1 MHAAELAPTNLDAVL
16 RFLASAAAH
25 AGGAPPEVVE
35 THMSWVFIGPE
46 HVLKLKKPVKTEF
59 LDFSTLAAR
68 EFNCR
73 EEVRLNRR
81 LALDV
86 YEGVT
91 PVVRDSFGRLA
102 IGPKAG
108 AEVLDWLVVMRPLPR
123 SRMLDAGL
131 ATGTVTPADIDRLAA
146 RLAQFFRSAE
156 PVALDASAYLG
167 RIGAAQAAN
176 RAVLLNPRFSE
187 AETTAVLS
195 QFDRALARHACAV
208 GARAEEGHVREGHG
222 DLRPEHI
229 CLLDPPVVIDC
240 LEFNRMLR
248 EVDPYDELASLGI
261 ECRMLGADWVG
272 PRLLVRVDE
281 ALGNAPRSEV
291 VALYGA
297 QRALVRAR
305 LAAAHLL
312 DIRPRTPH
320 HWLPLA
326 RRYVAQARA
335 ALEPLLR
342 D

>member
-1 MHAAELAPTNLDAVL
+1 MDAAELATTNLDAVL
-16 RFLASAAAH
+16 QFLASTAAH

-35 THMSWVFIGPE
+35 THMSWVFIGRG
-46 HVLKLKKPVKTEF
+46 HVLKLKKPVQAAF
-59 LDFSTLAAR
+59 LDFSTLPAR

-81 LALDV
+81 LAPDV
-86 YEGVT
+86 YEGVM
-91 PVVRDSFGRLA
+91 PVVRDAFGRLA

-146 RLAQFFRSAE
+146 RLVQFFRSTE
-156 PVALDASAYLG
+156 PVALDASAYLE

-176 RAVLLNPRFSE
+176 RAVLLDPRFGE
-187 AETTAVLS
+187 AETTEVLS
-195 QFDRALARHACAV
+195 QFDRSLAQHASAV
-208 GARAEEGHVREGHG
+208 GARAEQNQVREGHG

-248 EVDPYDELASLGI
+248 EVDPYDELAFLGI

-272 PRLLVRVDE
+272 SQL
-281 ALGNAPRSEV
+281 
-291 VALYGA
+291 
-297 QRALVRAR
+297 
-305 LAAAHLL
+305 
-312 DIRPRTPH
+312 
-320 HWLPLA
+320 LA
-326 RRYVAQARA
+326 RVARCSAMR
-335 ALEPLLR
+335 R
-342 D
+342 HRK